1 MLARGELTP
10 EDSPPVRRLKNLL
23 SVVVLLVVVSGGAWL
38 AGGTPAEVIAA
49 GLIAL
54 VAVGGVWIVIK
65 RRRAI
70 DGADSPA
77 PPST

>member
-1 MLARGELTP
+1 MLARGELPP
-10 EDSPPVRRLKNLL
+10 EDTPPVGRLKNLL
-23 SVVVLLVVVSGGAWL
+23 SVLVLLVVVSGGAWL

-49 GLIAL
+49 CLIAL
-54 VAVGGVWIVIK
+54 VVVAGVWMVSK

-77 PPST
+77 PQ